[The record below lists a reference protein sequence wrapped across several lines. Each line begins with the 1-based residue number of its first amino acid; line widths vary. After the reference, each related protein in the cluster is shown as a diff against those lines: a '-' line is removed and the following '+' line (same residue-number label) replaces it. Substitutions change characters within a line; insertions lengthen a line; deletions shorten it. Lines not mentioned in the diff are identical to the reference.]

1 MPSDSLSEKDRLR
14 LARLMKAPLIPVP
27 HQAYQ
32 RTEKSF
38 MQFCQEAAGRVVNQR
53 WNRQRATIAGAAIV
67 CLAGIVLAV
76 VLKAHLPAESIQLQ
90 ALERQGQLQIRW
102 DANAGPIREAR
113 EAKLFIIDGSQR
125 LFVTLDPARLRRG
138 RVSYE
143 RQTDRV
149 ELRMAVA
156 EPDGKLIEEQV
167 SFAGSRPVNPAPA
180 QPELFARETAPAAKP
195 PAEVV
200 ATAATVPHAPALIEP
215 KQPGALRAEHR
226 SRKKPTVLSGT
237 ALPFTCGTG
246 DVFHKTDAPTGWGT
260 FECRAKNVWSL
271 MRDQTDER
279 STSRPSPNATTL
291 TAKPATASTI

>member
-27 HQAYQ
+27 HQPSKL
-32 RTEKSF
+32 TEKSF
-38 MQFCQEAAGRVVNQR
+38 VRFWQEAARHVVKQH
-53 WNRQRATIAGAAIV
+53 WSVQWAAIAGAVIV
-67 CLAGIVLAV
+67 CVVGIVLAV

-90 ALERQGQLQIRW
+90 ALDRQGQLQIRW

-113 EAKLFIIDGSQR
+113 DAKLFITDGSQR
-125 LFVTLDPARLRRG
+125 IFVTLDPTRLRRG

-167 SFAGSRPVNPAPA
+167 NFAGSRPVNPAPA
-180 QPELFARETAPAAKP
+180 QPQLFARETVPAAKP
-195 PAEVV
+195 PAG
-200 ATAATVPHAPALIEP
+200 ALATTAAVPRAPALIQP
-215 KQPGALRAEHR
+215 KPPNALRAEHR
-226 SRKKPTVLSGT
+226 SRKKATVLSGN
-237 ALPFTCGTG
+237 ALPFTCATG
-246 DVFHKTDAPTGWGT
+246 DVFHKTDAPPGWDT
-260 FECRAKNVWSL
+260 FGCRAKNVWSL
-271 MRDQTDER
+271 MRDQTGER
-279 STSRPSPNATTL
+279 SMSRPSPNATTL